1 MRLECGK
8 WMWEIRGGG
17 VDVPGTRVAW
27 MPAFLK
33 DSNRHELVCRT
44 SHTHTHTHTHTLGLP
59 KHAASHTWEAVT
71 VSIFKVR
78 KLRHEQVE

>member
-8 WMWEIRGGG
+8 WMWETRGGG

-44 SHTHTHTHTHTLGLP
+44 SHTHTHTHTHSGFPNMLLP
-59 KHAASHTWEAVT
+59 THGRQSLCQ
-71 VSIFKVR
+71 F
-78 KLRHEQVE
+78 LR